1 MTAVPASLAREDILD
16 FQDYGIRAFT
26 TTRDAGTFGLAGP
39 NPVGEVMS
47 HWAELQT
54 ELAQNA
60 RRLVIG
66 RQVHGTRVLA
76 HSGGWEGLLRTG
88 EADGHIATE
97 KGIALSV
104 TVADCVPVFIAH
116 ESGAV
121 AILHAGW
128 RGTAARIID
137 NGLAEFARRKI
148 APDELLVHLG
158 PAICGRCYEVSA
170 EVRAELTGQP
180 ANRAGNVD
188 LRSLLAEH
196 AQDAGVQKITVS
208 PYCTRCDNHRF
219 FSHRAGDAGRQ
230 VGVIVA
236 SLW

>member
-1 MTAVPASLAREDILD
+1 M
-16 FQDYGIRAFT
+16 
-26 TTRDAGTFGLAGP
+26 
-39 NPVGEVMS
+39 
-47 HWAELQT
+47 
-54 ELAQNA
+54 
-60 RRLVIG
+60 
-66 RQVHGTRVLA
+66 
-76 HSGGWEGLLRTG
+76 LRTG

-104 TVADCVPVFIAH
+104 SVADCVPVFIAH

-137 NGLAEFARRKI
+137 SCMAEFARRKL
-148 APDELLVHLG
+148 APDELMVHLG
-158 PAICGRCYEVSA
+158 PAICVRCYEVSA
-170 EVRAELTGQP
+170 EVRAQLTGET

-196 AQDAGVQKITVS
+196 AHESGVQRITVS
-208 PYCTRCDNHRF
+208 PYCTKCDNDRF
-219 FSHRAGDAGRQ
+219 FSHRAGDTGRQ

>member
-1 MTAVPASLAREDILD
+1 MTAAPTTLDREEIAD
-16 FQDYGIRAFT
+16 FQSFGVRAFT
-26 TTRDAGTFGLAGP
+26 TTRNAGTFGLAGQD
-39 NPVGEVMS
+39 PVGDVMS
-47 HWAELQT
+47 RWTDLQG

-66 RQVHGTRVLA
+66 RQVHGTRVVA
-76 HSGGWEGLLRTG
+76 HSGGWEGFLRTG
-88 EADGHIATE
+88 EADGHLATE

-104 TVADCVPVFIAH
+104 SVADCVPVFIAH
-116 ESGAV
+116 PSGAV
-121 AILHAGW
+121 AILHSGW

-137 NGLAEFARRKI
+137 SGLAEFAKRKI
-148 APDELLVHLG
+148 APDELLMHLG
-158 PAICGRCYEVSA
+158 PGICGRCYEVSA
-170 EVRAELTGQP
+170 EVRAQLTGET

-196 AQDAGVQKITVS
+196 AHEAGVQHISVS
-208 PYCTRCDNHRF
+208 PYCTKCDNDRF
-219 FSHRAGDAGRQ
+219 FSHRAGDTGRQ

>member
-1 MTAVPASLAREDILD
+1 MTAVPAETDREEISD
-16 FQDYGIRAFT
+16 FQSFGIRAFT
-26 TTRDAGTFGLAGP
+26 TTRNAGTFGLAGP
-39 NPVGEVMS
+39 DPVGEVMTR
-47 HWAELQT
+47 WTELQS
-54 ELAQNA
+54 ELSANAQKI
-60 RRLVIG
+60 VIG

-76 HSGGWEGLLRTG
+76 HSGGWEGFLRTG
-88 EADGHIATE
+88 EADGHISTE

-104 TVADCVPVFIAH
+104 SVADCVPVFIAH

-137 NGLAEFARRKI
+137 SGLAEFARRKI
-148 APDELLVHLG
+148 APDELMIHLG

-170 EVRAELTGQP
+170 DVREKLTGET
-180 ANRAGNVD
+180 ANRPGNVD

-196 AQDAGVQKITVS
+196 AHEAGVMKVSVS
-208 PYCTRCDNHRF
+208 PSCTKCDNDRF
-219 FSHRAGDAGRQ
+219 FSHRAGDTGRQ

>member
-1 MTAVPASLAREDILD
+1 VTGIPGVLDREEISD
-16 FQDYGIRAFT
+16 FQAFGIRAFT
-26 TTRDAGTFGLAGP
+26 TTRNAGTFGLAGSD
-39 NPVGEVMS
+39 PVGEVMS
-47 HWAELQT
+47 RWLGLQS

-66 RQVHGTRVLA
+66 RQVHGTRVIS

-88 EADGHIATE
+88 ESDGHMATE

-104 TVADCVPVFIAH
+104 SVADCVPVFIAH

-137 NGLAEFARRKI
+137 SCMAEFARRKI
-148 APDELLVHLG
+148 APDELMLHLG
-158 PAICGRCYEVSA
+158 PAICVRCYEVSA
-170 EVRAELTGQP
+170 DVRAQLTGET

-196 AQDAGVQKITVS
+196 AHEAGVQRVTVS
-208 PYCTRCDNHRF
+208 PYCTKCDNDRF
-219 FSHRAGDAGRQ
+219 FSHRAGDTGRQ